1 LGVNIVGTKK
11 IMTFDIP
18 NVLAVSF
25 SPGQRYLTS
34 IEKRDN
40 GKYYLSIFEPDPLR
54 KVGFYLRWE

>member
-1 LGVNIVGTKK
+1 MGVNIVGTKK

-18 NVLAVSF
+18 NDNVIAVSF

-40 GKYYLSIFEPDPLR
+40 NKYYLSIFEPDPLR
-54 KVGFYLRWE
+54 KVNN